1 MKQSCGQCVRVY
13 YQGRSIDVTVQD
25 TCPVCASLGRI
36 DLVEGAWTSLE
47 SNTGLGLIP
56 ITWDF
61 CSSANARESGN
72 PTSSSPS
79 DNGLSGGAIAGV
91 IVGSVLGVALIV
103 GLAVFVYMKR
113 LPRPDS
119 V

>member
-1 MKQSCGQCVRVY
+1 MKQSCGLCVRVY
-13 YQGRSIDVTVQD
+13 YQGKSIDVTAQD

-56 ITWDF
+56 ITWEF
-61 CSSANARESGN
+61 CSSANARESGTT
-72 PTSSSPS
+72 TSTPS
-79 DNGLSGGAIAGV
+79 DNGLSGSVIAGIV
-91 IVGSVLGVALIV
+91 VGSILAVALII
-103 GLAVFVYMKR
+103 GLAVFVYR
-113 LPRPDS
+113 RPDPSES